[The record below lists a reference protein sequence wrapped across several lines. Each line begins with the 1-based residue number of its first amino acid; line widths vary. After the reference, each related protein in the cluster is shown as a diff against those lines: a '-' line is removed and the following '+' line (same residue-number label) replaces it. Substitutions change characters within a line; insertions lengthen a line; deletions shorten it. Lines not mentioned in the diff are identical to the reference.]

1 MANTVINLTDPISTL
16 VGKTNIISGHVSDVA
31 TLTTTNKSN
40 LVAAINEVNAAAI
53 TLASSGTMTNKTI
66 NLANNTVT
74 GTTAQFNTALSDGS
88 FATLAGSEALTNKTI
103 NGSNNT
109 LSNINNL
116 ATNAVVTASITDL
129 NVTTAKIA
137 NSAITSAKSANA
149 TIIGAD
155 IAADTVAE
163 ANMAD
168 DAIGSTQLKT
178 LSTLLIKNSAGAT
191 IKTIHGA
198 GA

>member
-137 NSAITSAKSANA
+137 NSAITSAK
-149 TIIGAD
+149 IAD
-155 IAADTVAE
+155 LQITTAKIADDQITAAK
-163 ANMAD
+163 MAD
-168 DAIGSTQLKT
+168 DAIGSNQLSN
-178 LSTLLIKNSAGAT
+178 LSTLLIKDVAGNT
-191 IKTIHGA
+191 LKTIHGA
-198 GA
+198 GT